1 MVGSE
6 SVESDG
12 ATEHVS
18 LWLMAHGLWCRC
30 SRINFGII
38 WRVFVKQSALIIW
51 ISYVWGTT
59 LAGLA
64 IHPYQ
69 SIRRIVLTKRIL
81 LPVTLSP
88 VIGLIG
94 LFVVG
99 RVGSYAFTLGD
110 MGREMMALLLGSTLV
125 GLLMWQGLLLLLVW
139 RFWRAR

>member
-1 MVGSE
+1 MSDNQQFSR
-6 SVESDG
+6 SVNRIASRS
-12 ATEHVS
+12 T
-18 LWLMAHGLWCRC
+18 LIMWLG
-30 SRINFGII
+30 
-38 WRVFVKQSALIIW
+38 
-51 ISYVWGTT
+51 YVWGTT

-99 RVGSYAFTLGD
+99 RVGSYAFTLRD